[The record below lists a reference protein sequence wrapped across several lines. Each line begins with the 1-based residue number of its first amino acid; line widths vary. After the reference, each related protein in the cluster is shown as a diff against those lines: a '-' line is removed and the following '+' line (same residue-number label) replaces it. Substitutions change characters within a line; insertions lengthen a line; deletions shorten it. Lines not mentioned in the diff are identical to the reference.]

1 MRCKIKVKPISIN
14 NATSADKAKFKKIIK
29 KKSPKRFTVPNGKL
43 ALTIK
48 SYYSNPAQDR
58 DSNFKYT
65 QDAICETYGLQDANI
80 YDGGVKKRVTRKGK
94 EKIIYRLESYSAY
107 MFKHYYL
114 PILSY
119 ALNGL
124 LIISIIYLISLR

>member
-14 NATSADKAKFKKIIK
+14 SASSVDKAKFKKTIR

-80 YDGGVKKRVTRKGK
+80 YDGEIKKRVTRKGK
-94 EKIIYRLESYSAY
+94 ERIVYRLESYALY
-107 MFKHYYL
+107 RFKKVYL
-114 PILSY
+114 PWLSY
-119 ALNGL
+119 LLNVGL
-124 LIISIIYLISLR
+124 ITLICLRYA